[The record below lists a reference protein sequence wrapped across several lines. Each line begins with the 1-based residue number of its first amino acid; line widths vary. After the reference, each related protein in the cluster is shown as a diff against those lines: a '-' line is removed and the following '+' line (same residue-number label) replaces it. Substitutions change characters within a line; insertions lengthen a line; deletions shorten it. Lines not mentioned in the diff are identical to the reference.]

1 MIYLHSKILVNSSTS
16 EAKILKYRRTIMFWP
31 KSVNLDNAVSSGL
44 LYSKQPDWIRSK
56 ARNWTTLI
64 PFCRSSVSWPNSVN
78 LDSTVLSACLLNKP
92 SRLPDWIRSDES
104 YCCYSFFVEHTV
116 LKQLSS
122 VQLVAEFS
130 QDLLFDWM
138 LPSLSLLFVTLL
150 EHLNHNF
157 RLENA
162 NTKILKKVYLTEFR
176 QFKSVSILVKC
187 CQRQRALHCFTGGC
201 NIHNF

>member
-1 MIYLHSKILVNSSTS
+1 MLEIELQLFLFVDLVFLDQ
-16 EAKILKYRRTIMFWP
+16 I
-31 KSVNLDNAVSSGL
+31 KS
-44 LYSKQPDWIRSK
+44 I
-56 ARNWTTLI
+56 WTVQSYPL
-64 PFCRSSVSWPNSVN
+64 
-78 LDSTVLSACLLNKP
+78 VLVLNKP
-92 SRLPDWIRSDES
+92 SRLITWLNSVRWFILLLFFFRGA
-104 YCCYSFFVEHTV
+104 YCVEA
-116 LKQLSS
+116 SS
-122 VQLVAEFS
+122 VQWVAEFS